1 MEALMNVLFITPLSA
16 GIVHGG
22 VRTQSYRTA
31 LLLEEKGNHVT
42 RFDPW
47 NPPESFENFD
57 LAHIFLAGGETL
69 NMALRLSEANIP
81 LVVSPVFFT
90 RREASSIRISRRV
103 ESFTKWFVK
112 GVTTDY
118 SVKSTVCK
126 AAALVLP
133 NTQAEAELVE
143 HGLGVPSERI
153 CVVPNGVDPRFSN
166 GTPDLFHQ
174 KYGIKNF
181 ILFAGDAGAPRK
193 NIWRLL
199 KAFEEIDKDL
209 VIIGSFGDTDYGDEC
224 KKQAGLNERVLLI
237 DTLDHDDPLL
247 ASAFAA
253 ADTFILP
260 SQFETPGIAAME
272 AALAGCKI
280 VITQVGGTSETF
292 GDDATYLNPNSI
304 HSIRKAVQA
313 SSQKPKSDVLKNR
326 LSEHYTWAKVAERT
340 HEAYRK
346 ITG

>member
-1 MEALMNVLFITPLSA
+1 MNILIITPLST
-16 GIVHGG
+16 GVVQGG
-22 VRTQSYRTA
+22 VRTQSFRTA
-31 LLLEEKGNHVT
+31 QLLEEKGVKIT

-47 NPPESFENFD
+47 NPPESLADFD

-69 NMALRLSEANIP
+69 NMALRLSEANVP

-103 ESFTKWFVK
+103 ESCTKWLIK
-112 GVTTDY
+112 GINTDY
-118 SVKSTVCK
+118 SVKSTICR
-126 AAALVLP
+126 AADLVLP
-133 NTQAEAELVE
+133 NTRAEAELVE
-143 HGLGVPSERI
+143 HGLGISPQRI
-153 CVVPNGVDPRFSN
+153 CVVPNGVDPRFSD

-199 KAFEEIDKDL
+199 KAFEEIDMDL
-209 VIIGSFGDTDYGDEC
+209 VIIGSFGDTEYGDEC
-224 KKQAGLNERVLLI
+224 KKLAGLNERVLLI

-272 AALAGCKI
+272 ASLAGCKI

-304 HSIRKAVQA
+304 HSIRKAVDA
-313 SSQKPKSDVLKNR
+313 SSQKPKSDVLRIR
-326 LSEHYTWAKVAERT
+326 LSEHYTWEKVAERT
-340 HEAYRK
+340 IEAYRK